1 MGIKYCY
8 YLSQYLLLIIIL
20 IINLFC
26 RDATVP
32 DIKKQLKN
40 AEQKY
45 GQLEDHVQQLETEAD
60 RVYDDA
66 GAVANDAAGQLAV
79 CLN

>member
-1 MGIKYCY
+1 M
-8 YLSQYLLLIIIL
+8 
-20 IINLFC
+20 
-26 RDATVP
+26 P